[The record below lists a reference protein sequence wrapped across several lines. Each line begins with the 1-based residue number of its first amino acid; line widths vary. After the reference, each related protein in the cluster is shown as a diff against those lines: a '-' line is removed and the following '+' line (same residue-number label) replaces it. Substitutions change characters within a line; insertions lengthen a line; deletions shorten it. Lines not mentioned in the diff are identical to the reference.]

1 MKKRPSD
8 NKYGL
13 FALALAAFAAAGTA
27 PALAQ
32 SSGTWSAGISGRSGT
47 PYVHTQSTN
56 VGGYGA
62 YAQVPATIRHLVL
75 QYSTAPA
82 FAQSS
87 GTWSAGISARSGTPY
102 VHTQLTNVSGYGAD
116 AQVPATTRHQV
127 LQYRTAPAF
136 AQSSGSW
143 SAGISGRNGRPL
155 VPASSTDRI
164 DRIAPGKLAS
174 GPQDLA
180 R

>member
-1 MKKRPSD
+1 MKERLSD

-56 VGGYGA
+56 VSGYGA
-62 YAQVPATIRHLVL
+62 YARVPATIRHLVL
-75 QYSTAPA
+75 QNS
-82 FAQSS
+82 
-87 GTWSAGISARSGTPY
+87 
-102 VHTQLTNVSGYGAD
+102 
-116 AQVPATTRHQV
+116 
-127 LQYRTAPAF
+127 TAPAF

-143 SAGISGRNGRPL
+143 SAGISVRNGRPF
-155 VPASSTDRI
+155 VHASSDQ
-164 DRIAPGKLAS
+164 PH
-174 GPQDLA
+174 
-180 R
+180 

>member
-13 FALALAAFAAAGTA
+13 FA
-27 PALAQ
+27 
-32 SSGTWSAGISGRSGT
+32 
-47 PYVHTQSTN
+47 
-56 VGGYGA
+56 
-62 YAQVPATIRHLVL
+62 
-75 QYSTAPA
+75 
-82 FAQSS
+82 
-87 GTWSAGISARSGTPY
+87 
-102 VHTQLTNVSGYGAD
+102 
-116 AQVPATTRHQV
+116 
-127 LQYRTAPAF
+127 TAPAF

-155 VPASSTDRI
+155 VPASSTNRI